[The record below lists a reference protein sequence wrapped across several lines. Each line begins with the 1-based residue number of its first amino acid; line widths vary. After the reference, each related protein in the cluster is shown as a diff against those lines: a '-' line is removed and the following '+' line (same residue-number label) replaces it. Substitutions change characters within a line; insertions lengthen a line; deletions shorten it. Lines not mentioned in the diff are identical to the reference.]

1 MRSRPLRAGALT
13 LAAAVAATLALAAGP
28 AQATT
33 GTDLPAPTGTA
44 PVSGTGTADPS
55 VPGAPK
61 LVNVRTGRHDAY
73 DRTVFDFV
81 GGTPGFQVAYGTLVG
96 GGTGN
101 PIPLAGHAALVIT
114 FHPAFA
120 HDITSGATTYDI
132 GTVLNPNLPTLR
144 QVKFGEDF
152 EGYVSAGLGLADRV
166 GFRVLQLHAPD
177 RIAVDVAHLPTC
189 G

>member
-1 MRSRPLRAGALT
+1 MWNRPLRAGVLT
-13 LAAAVAATLALAAGP
+13 LAAAAAATLALAVGP
-28 AQATT
+28 AQATPDA
-33 GTDLPAPTGTA
+33 DLPAPTSTA
-44 PVSGTGTADPS
+44 PVSGTGTANPAA
-55 VPGAPK
+55 VGTPT

-81 GGTPGFQVAYGTLVG
+81 GGTPNFQVAYGTLVA

-101 PIPLAGHAALVIT
+101 PIPLAGNAALVIV
-114 FHPAFA
+114 FNPAFA
-120 HDITSGATTYDI
+120 HDINTGATTYNI
-132 GTVLNPNLPTLR
+132 ATVLNPNLPTLR
-144 QVKFGEDF
+144 QIKFGEDF
-152 EGYVSAGLGLADRV
+152 EGHVSAGLGVADRV